1 MDLMNNFHSNPV
13 TDQELIRWKSTPLK
27 NPRTGRKISE
37 KGDIYLYLK
46 NEFDKNYPDI
56 ITLKKN
62 TNTKINKNTKKV
74 LSLIEELKIEDSV
87 DDKDPITLAIFWIQD
102 GENKKVMYEYEK
114 KCNLVLYKDSR
125 GLIRCFEKDSL
136 EYMKAHNISKHP
148 ISCEEIPKNIFENI
162 TAKNLEEE
170 RKDISINDIAFE
182 TFQKFSNISI
192 FIDSLWFM
200 DLTKD
205 KLIKFNYEIK
215 DMYYQNF
222 NKSQMKEISEKLLFT
237 LDNNNL
243 ETKDIDEVRKYLLDQ
258 MNSILDVKKEELK
271 YMCNYLL
278 VGSLSVVI
286 PQIRDLY
293 PDFCFS
299 FSF

>member
-56 ITLKKN
+56 INLTK
-62 TNTKINKNTKKV
+62 NTKINKNTKKV
-74 LSLIEELKIEDSV
+74 LSIIEKYKIEDSI
-87 DDKDPITLAIFWIQD
+87 DDKDPITLSIFWIQD
-102 GENKKVMYEYEK
+102 GENKKIIYPQQDRD
-114 KCNLVLYKDSR
+114 NLILYKDTR

-148 ISCEEIPKNIFENI
+148 ISYEDIPKDIFENI
-162 TAKNLEEE
+162 TPKNLEEE
-170 RKDISINDIAFE
+170 RKEMTINDIAFE

-192 FIDSLWFM
+192 FIDSIWFM
-200 DLTKD
+200 DLSKD

-215 DMYYQNF
+215 DMYHQNF
-222 NKSQMKEISEKLLFT
+222 NKTQMKEISNAIDLFI

-243 ETKDIDEVRKYLLDQ
+243 EKKNIDEVRKYLLDQ
-258 MNSILDVKKEELK
+258 MKIILDVKKEELK

-278 VGSLSVVI
+278 VGSLSTVI

>member
-1 MDLMNNFHSNPV
+1 MDKMNNFHGNPV
-13 TDQELIRWKSTPLK
+13 TNQELIKWKTTPLK

-37 KGDIYLYLK
+37 KGEIFLYLK
-46 NEFDKNYPDI
+46 NEFDKAYPDI
-56 ITLKKN
+56 RTLVKN
-62 TNTKINKNTKKV
+62 NNTKKV
-74 LSLIEELKIEDSV
+74 LPIIEELKIEDSV

-102 GENKKVMYEYEK
+102 GPNKKIIYEDEE
-114 KCNLVLYKDSR
+114 NIILYKDSR

-148 ISCEEIPKNIFENI
+148 ISYEDIPKDIFEKI

-170 RKDISINDIAFE
+170 RKEMTINDIAFE
-182 TFQKFSNISI
+182 IFQKFSKISI
-192 FIDSLWFM
+192 FIDSIWFM
-200 DLTKD
+200 DLPKD

-215 DMYYQNF
+215 DMYHQNF
-222 NKSQMKEISEKLLFT
+222 NKTQMKEISTDINLFI

-243 ETKDIDEVRKYLLDQ
+243 EKKTIDEVRTYLLDQ
-258 MNSILDVKKEELK
+258 MKIILDVKKEELK

-278 VGSLSVVI
+278 VGSLSIVI

-299 FSF
+299 FTF

>member
-1 MDLMNNFHSNPV
+1 MDKMNNFHGNPV
-13 TDQELIRWKSTPLK
+13 TNLELIKWKSTPLK

-37 KGDIYLYLK
+37 KGDIYLYLQ
-46 NEFDKNYPDI
+46 NEFDKAYPDI
-56 ITLKKN
+56 RMLTKN
-62 TNTKINKNTKKV
+62 NKNTKKV
-74 LSLIEELKIEDSV
+74 LPIIEEFKIEDSI
-87 DDKDPITLAIFWIQD
+87 DDKDPITLAVFWIQD
-102 GENKKVMYEYEK
+102 GTNKKTIYEDK
-114 KCNLVLYKDSR
+114 NKLILYKDSR

-136 EYMKAHNISKHP
+136 EYMKAHNILKHP
-148 ISCEEIPKNIFENI
+148 ISYEDIPNNIFENI

-170 RKDISINDIAFE
+170 RKEMTSNDIAFE
-182 TFQKFSNISI
+182 VFQKFSNISI
-192 FIDSLWFM
+192 FIDSIWFM
-200 DLTKD
+200 DLSKD

-222 NKSQMKEISEKLLFT
+222 NKIQMKEISNVVDLFL

-243 ETKDIDEVRKYLLDQ
+243 EKQTIDEVRKYLLDQ
-258 MNSILDVKKEELK
+258 MKIILDVKKEDLK

>member
-1 MDLMNNFHSNPV
+1 MDTMNNFHSKPV

-37 KGDIYLYLK
+37 KGEIYIYLK

-56 ITLKKN
+56 ITL
-62 TNTKINKNTKKV
+62 TKNTKKV
-74 LSLIEELKIEDSV
+74 LPITEKYKIEDSI
-87 DDKDPITLAIFWIQD
+87 DDKDPITLTIFWIQD
-102 GENKKVMYEYEK
+102 GKNKKIMYPEHDRDK
-114 KCNLVLYKDSR
+114 LVLYKDSR

-148 ISCEEIPKNIFENI
+148 ISYEDIPKDIFEKI
-162 TAKNLEEE
+162 TPKNLEDE
-170 RKDISINDIAFE
+170 RKEMTINDIAFE
-182 TFQKFSNISI
+182 IFQKFSNISI

-200 DLTKD
+200 DLSKD

-215 DMYYQNF
+215 DMYHQNF
-222 NKSQMKEISEKLLFT
+222 NKLQMKEISSIQLFI

-243 ETKDIDEVRKYLLDQ
+243 EKKDIDEVRKYLLDQ
-258 MNSILDVKKEELK
+258 MKIILDVKKEELK

-286 PQIRDLY
+286 PQIRELY

-299 FSF
+299 FIF

>member
-1 MDLMNNFHSNPV
+1 MDKMNNFHSNPV
-13 TDQELIRWKSTPLK
+13 TNLELIKWKSTPLK

-37 KGDIYLYLK
+37 KGDIYVYLQ
-46 NEFDKNYPDI
+46 NEFDKAYPDI
-56 ITLKKN
+56 RTLTKN
-62 TNTKINKNTKKV
+62 NKNIKIV
-74 LSLIEELKIEDSV
+74 LPIIEEFKIEDSI
-87 DDKDPITLAIFWIQD
+87 DDKDPITLAVFWIQD
-102 GENKKVMYEYEK
+102 GTNKKPIYEDK
-114 KCNLVLYKDSR
+114 NNLILYKDSR

-136 EYMKAHNISKHP
+136 EYMKAHNILKHP
-148 ISCEEIPKNIFENI
+148 ISYEDIPNSIFENI

-170 RKDISINDIAFE
+170 RKEMTSNDLAFE
-182 TFQKFSNISI
+182 VFQKFSNISI
-192 FIDSLWFM
+192 FIDSIWFM
-200 DLTKD
+200 DLSKD

-215 DMYYQNF
+215 DMYHQNF
-222 NKSQMKEISEKLLFT
+222 NKIQMKEISNVVDLFI

-243 ETKDIDEVRKYLLDQ
+243 ETQSIDEVRKYLLDQ
-258 MNSILDVKKEELK
+258 MKIILDVKKEDLK

>member
-1 MDLMNNFHSNPV
+1 MDKMNNFHGNPV
-13 TDQELIRWKSTPLK
+13 TNIELIKWQSTPLK

-46 NEFDKNYPDI
+46 NEFDKAYPDI
-56 ITLKKN
+56 RTLIKN
-62 TNTKINKNTKKV
+62 NKSTKKIV
-74 LSLIEELKIEDSV
+74 PIIEEFKIEDIV

-102 GENKKVMYEYEK
+102 GPNKKIMYEDK
-114 KCNLVLYKDSR
+114 NNLIIYKDSR

-136 EYMKAHNISKHP
+136 EYMKAHNILKHP
-148 ISCEEIPKNIFENI
+148 ISYEDIPNSIFENI

-170 RKDISINDIAFE
+170 RQEMTINDIAFE

-192 FIDSLWFM
+192 FIDSIWFM
-200 DLTKD
+200 DLSKD

-215 DMYYQNF
+215 DMYHQNF
-222 NKSQMKEISEKLLFT
+222 NKTQMKEISNVNDLFI

-243 ETKDIDEVRKYLLDQ
+243 EKKNIDEVRKYLLDQ
-258 MNSILDVKKEELK
+258 MKIILDVKKEELK

-278 VGSLSVVI
+278 VGSLSIVI

>member
-1 MDLMNNFHSNPV
+1 MDKMNNFHDNPV
-13 TDQELIRWKSTPLK
+13 TNLELIKWKSHPLK

-37 KGDIYLYLK
+37 KGDIYIYLK

-56 ITLKKN
+56 RTLTKN
-62 TNTKINKNTKKV
+62 TNTKKV
-74 LSLIEELKIEDSV
+74 LPIIEEFKIEDSV

-102 GENKKVMYEYEK
+102 GPNKKIIYEDK
-114 KCNLVLYKDSR
+114 TNLILYKDFR

-136 EYMKAHNISKHP
+136 EYMKAHNILKHP
-148 ISCEEIPKNIFENI
+148 ISYEDIPKNIFENI

-170 RKDISINDIAFE
+170 RKEMSLNDIAFE
-182 TFQKFSNISI
+182 IFQKFSNMSI
-192 FIDSLWFM
+192 FIDSTWFM
-200 DLTKD
+200 DLSKD

-215 DMYYQNF
+215 DMYHQNF
-222 NKSQMKEISEKLLFT
+222 NKIQMKEISSIIDLFI

-243 ETKDIDEVRKYLLDQ
+243 EKKNIDEVRKYLLDQ
-258 MNSILDVKKEELK
+258 MKIILDVKKEELK

-286 PQIRDLY
+286 PEIRELY

-299 FSF
+299 FNF